1 MIRINLLPQKRRA
14 RISHLKLELLWA
26 GAILFLVLL
35 GMGGGYYFVHSKI
48 EELTRVKAQREGLK
62 RLAMVR
68 AGKVTKLKKEL
79 AVLENN
85 ILAIRDIRRQQGL
98 PVRYIDEMI
107 TRMPGEKIWLEA
119 FSLDG
124 NGKMDIKGVALDNQ
138 AFANYVDELRRSELV
153 KSVVTRRT
161 QLRLIQG
168 LGLVEFQCTISAQ
181 PPASRDYDDE

>member
-14 RISHLKLELLWA
+14 RISHLKIEFIWA
-26 GAILFLVLL
+26 GGILFVLL
-35 GMGGGYYFVHSKI
+35 CCMGGGYYFVHSQL
-48 EELTRVKAQREGLK
+48 EELTRIKAERESLQRLS
-62 RLAMVR
+62 MVT

-79 AVLENN
+79 ENLENN
-85 ILAIRDIRRQQGL
+85 ILAIKNIRRQQGL
-98 PVRYIDEMI
+98 PVRYIDEII

-124 NGKMDIKGVALDNQ
+124 NGKMDVKGVSLDNQ
-138 AFANYVDELRRSELV
+138 AFANYVDELRRSELI

-181 PPASRDYDDE
+181 PPASKDSGDE